1 MGGENN
7 ENERV
12 WECERNEISKKK
24 KKKKTKFQRVEVR
37 WWGLKRK
44 KKKESRERNDE
55 PWSITWVVVK
65 PIF

>member
-24 KKKKTKFQRVEVR
+24 NLNF
-37 WWGLKRK
+37 
-44 KKKESRERNDE
+44 RE
-55 PWSITWVVVK
+55 
-65 PIF
+65 